1 MSKVNISRR
10 LFIGASVY
18 FVATP
23 VWASIFNTVNSL
35 SVFSQNGRFFTAK
48 EMTILSDAAEIMIP
62 RTDTPGATDAKVI
75 DVLDALML
83 SWAGNETKQ
92 QYKFI
97 IKQIDLIAQS
107 SFKVNYQSASK
118 ADRELLLNELDQRSF
133 AERST
138 ELSKSYRKL
147 KEMIFHIF
155 YTSEEANPNFMLV
168 PGTYKGNITK
178 NQMELYNLKKRVS

>member
-1 MSKVNISRR
+1 MSKINISRR
-10 LFIGASVY
+10 LFVGASVY

-48 EMTILSDAAEIMIP
+48 EMTILSDVADIMIP

-83 SWAGNETKQ
+83 SWAGSETKQ

-107 SFKVNYQSASK
+107 SFKVNYQSASR
-118 ADRELLLNELDQRSF
+118 ADRELLLNKLDQLSF
-133 AERST
+133 DERST

-168 PGTYKGNITK
+168 PGTYRGDIIKEEVDAYNEKGRTF
-178 NQMELYNLKKRVS
+178 

>member
-23 VWASIFNTVNSL
+23 VWASIFNTTNSL
-35 SVFSQNGRFFTAK
+35 SVYSQSGRFFTAR
-48 EMTILSDAAEIMIP
+48 ELTILTDVAEIMIP
-62 RTDTPGATDAKVI
+62 RTELPGALDANVI
-75 DVLDALML
+75 GVLDALML
-83 SWAGNETKQ
+83 SWAGKETKQ
-92 QYKFI
+92 RYTFI
-97 IKQIDLIAQS
+97 VKQIDLIAQS
-107 SFKVNYQSASK
+107 SFKVKYQCASK
-118 ADRELLLNELDQRSF
+118 SDRESLLIELDKQAF
-133 AERST
+133 TERET

-168 PGTYKGNITK
+168 PGTYKGEITK
-178 NQMELYNLKKRVS
+178 NKMELYNVQKRVS